1 MKKGALVAQDVFELF
16 ELPPEAAGAAKTQII
31 RDREVLIENHR
42 GLIEYGDALISV
54 ASQDGVISIRGSM
67 LRVRA
72 MTERRIRIT
81 GKIDCVE
88 FGSYA

>member
-1 MKKGALVAQDVFELF
+1 MNVQDLFELF
-16 ELPPEAAGAAKTQII
+16 ELPPETAGAAKTQII

-42 GLIEYGDALISV
+42 GLIEYSEELISV
-54 ASQDGVISIRGSM
+54 DSSDGIISVRGSA

-72 MTERRIRIT
+72 MTDKRIRIS
-81 GKIDCVE
+81 GRIAALE